1 MYGGFEVSRI
11 TSRDFLIRDSRRIGD
26 LLVGAR
32 ASFEKNKDV
41 IKNKELLVIIDYS
54 QPSYKKRFLI
64 YNLVQGK
71 FIRAH
76 HVAHGINS
84 NNRVPV
90 DKSISTNFSN
100 KINSRQTSLGSF
112 VTKSTYYGK
121 NGRSLNLK
129 GLDKTNNNAFIR
141 RIVIH
146 KARYVTDGYILR
158 HGRTGNSWGCPALDP
173 AVCQDV
179 IDLIKN
185 GTLIYATD

>member
-1 MYGGFEVSRI
+1 MTRI
-11 TSRDFLIRDSRRIGD
+11 MSTDFLIKDSKRIGE
-26 LLVGAR
+26 LLVDAKD
-32 ASFEKNKDV
+32 SFEKNKDV
-41 IKNKELLVIIDYS
+41 IKNKDLLVIIDYS
-54 QPSYKKRFLI
+54 QPSFKKRFLV
-64 YNLVQGK
+64 YSLTQGK

-90 DKSISTNFSN
+90 DKSLSTNFSN

-112 VTKSTYYGK
+112 VTKGTYYGK

-141 RIVIH
+141 RVVIH
-146 KARYVTDGYILR
+146 KARYVTDGYILK

-173 AVCQDV
+173 SVCQGV